1 MSAALLPDAERILTG
16 FLVGAPEVA
25 ALVADRVFATLP
37 AAPVFPALRLTRW
50 GGIPNPG
57 APLWLD
63 NADVQVD
70 AWADTK
76 AEART
81 LAETVRAV
89 LADRLVGDYGDL
101 GVVARVAFGLLA
113 YRPDPEFAPA
123 RPRYVFDLTVTGH
136 PAR

>member
-1 MSAALLPDAERILTG
+1 MTVRLLPDAERIVTG
-16 FLVGAPEVA
+16 VLLAAPEVA
-25 ALVADRVFATLP
+25 ALVADRVFATMP

-70 AWADTK
+70 AWAETK
-76 AEART
+76 LDARE
-81 LAETVRAV
+81 LAETARAV

-101 GVVARVAFGLLA
+101 GVLTRVSFGLFA

-123 RPRYVFDLTVTGH
+123 KPRFVFDLTVTGH